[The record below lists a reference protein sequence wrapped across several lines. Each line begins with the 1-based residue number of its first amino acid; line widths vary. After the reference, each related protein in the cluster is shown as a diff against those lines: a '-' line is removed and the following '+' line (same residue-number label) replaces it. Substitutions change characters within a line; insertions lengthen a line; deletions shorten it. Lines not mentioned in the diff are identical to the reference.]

1 MLKTI
6 IKSRFILVVLTI
18 LSLSLLTV
26 GCNYI
31 TGEGYCNTPADGDQ
45 QIFDVTVQKAHNLVR
60 ENAGNPDFVILDVRT
75 PAEYSSGHIED
86 AINIDVNSGSFVS
99 EVEALD
105 KDNTYLVYCRSGI
118 RSASARDTMAQLDFM
133 NIYNMNGGIMEW
145 QSAGFPVVR

>member
-1 MLKTI
+1 MLKAI
-6 IKSRFILVVLTI
+6 IRYRLIFLVFAL

-31 TGEGYCNTPADGDQ
+31 TGEGYCNTPTDVDQ
-45 QIFDVTVQKAHNLVR
+45 QIFDVTVQKAHDLIR
-60 ENAGNPDFVILDVRT
+60 ENAGNPDFIILDVRT

-86 AINIDVNSGSFVS
+86 AINIDVNSGSFIS

-105 KDNTYLVYCRSGI
+105 KDSTYLVYCRSGI
-118 RSASARDTMAQLDFM
+118 RSASARDTMAQLGFL
-133 NIYNMNGGIMEW
+133 NIYNMNGGITEW